1 MVTDFLI
8 DGTNY
13 YFKCG
18 EKSLKRATDR
28 GCEVK
33 VIHFPARCPMTMFQ
47 TVPDTSSYVK
57 GELHRPQAGEAL
69 TPSRIQMWGSP
80 GGLSNQPP
88 YPPTRPPSLEQT
100 GQSTQTLSSPTVVS
114 PLGTALSVGG
124 GGGVARGPGLWSR
137 STLPPCLKSTQ

>member
-33 VIHFPARCPMTMFQ
+33 VTHFPARCPMTMFQ

-57 GELHRPQAGEAL
+57 VLPGGHRPKNMQ
-69 TPSRIQMWGSP
+69 RYV
-80 GGLSNQPP
+80 N
-88 YPPTRPPSLEQT
+88 
-100 GQSTQTLSSPTVVS
+100 TVCRV
-114 PLGTALSVGG
+114 
-124 GGGVARGPGLWSR
+124 
-137 STLPPCLKSTQ
+137 